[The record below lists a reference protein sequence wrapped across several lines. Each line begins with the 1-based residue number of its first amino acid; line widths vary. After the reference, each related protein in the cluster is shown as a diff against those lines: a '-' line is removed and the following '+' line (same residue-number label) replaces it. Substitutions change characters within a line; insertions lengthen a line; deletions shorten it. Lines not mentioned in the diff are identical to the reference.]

1 MRYNGGVG
9 WLSPAK
15 ETPPTSYKLTLYR
28 RVFTV
33 MEFWNTALGF
43 ARQYEAQ
50 VLFGLAALVVLL
62 LVLVVCLVRKVG
74 KLGRLGVG
82 AVDGETG
89 RVLREELKD
98 HAKNLST
105 LSNGLESLQ
114 QHQTNLQAQQE
125 ACVQRIG
132 YVRFDAFEDVGGE
145 QSFALALLDAKN
157 NGIVISNLFS
167 RVDSRVYAK
176 RINGGRS
183 EHTLSGEEREAVD
196 KAVPL

>member
-1 MRYNGGVG
+1 
-9 WLSPAK
+9 
-15 ETPPTSYKLTLYR
+15 LYR
-28 RVFTV
+28 RVYTI
-33 MEFWNTALGF
+33 MQFWNTAAGF

-50 VLFGLAALVVLL
+50 VLFGLAALVILL
-62 LVLVVCLVRKVG
+62 LLLVVCLVRKVG
-74 KLGRLGVG
+74 RLSRMGLS
-82 AVDGETG
+82 AVDGEAG

-98 HAKNLST
+98 HAKNLSS
-105 LSNGLESLQ
+105 LSNGLDSLEQ
-114 QHQTNLQAQQE
+114 QQTKLQAQQE
-125 ACVQRIG
+125 TCVQRMG
-132 YVRFDAFEDVGGE
+132 YVRFNAFEDVGGE

-157 NGIVISNLFS
+157 NGVVISNLFS